1 MVHHRSAVTWNENNC
16 VFLVRED
23 VFVRKRTNRT
33 FSSTSYDVDTWTHTN
48 VTIRRQYV
56 ERGLEQ
62 NMLPLSYTFPCT
74 STLASPRDSCSRLIN
89 YRVNL
94 RVRGL
99 GGNVLHFRCYRVR
112 EATDRTPRFSVLL
125 GCSSVRLVSHRG
137 CAMWKRERVRGF
149 IDPRD
154 QGRSRGENPVT
165 SGNWDFPFEVA
176 NSA

>member
-1 MVHHRSAVTWNENNC
+1 MRITAS
-16 VFLVRED
+16 FSSRED

-125 GCSSVRLVSHRG
+125 GCSSSASSLIEDARCGSG
-137 CAMWKRERVRGF
+137 REWEALSTRETRA
-149 IDPRD
+149 
-154 QGRSRGENPVT
+154 GREERTQWLREIEIS
-165 SGNWDFPFEVA
+165 FEVA